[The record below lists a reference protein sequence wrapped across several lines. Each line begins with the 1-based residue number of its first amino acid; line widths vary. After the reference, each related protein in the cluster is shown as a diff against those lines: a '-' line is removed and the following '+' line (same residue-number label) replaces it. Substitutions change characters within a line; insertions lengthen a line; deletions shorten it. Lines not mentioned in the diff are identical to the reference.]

1 MSNVDIKLFKQTSTS
16 LPWDIPD
23 DRTSHLTPP
32 PQKRIK
38 SVDLYRAQHG
48 ISPSE
53 LELGKDTD
61 IQPIP
66 AHHRQRN
73 RNSDRSRDRSRDLS
87 RSRERSRDSTRERER
102 DRSDEMRESLLGQAL
117 EGGPTLIVPS
127 VLQFHKI
134 TASDGNLFYLVFS
147 LSFFRIKETITSR
160 SGNVTSTKHWRR
172 LE

>member
-1 MSNVDIKLFKQTSTS
+1 MPFKQTSTS
-16 LPWDIPD
+16 LPWDLPD
-23 DRTSHLTPP
+23 DRSNHLTPP

-48 ISPSE
+48 ISPSD
-53 LELGKDTD
+53 LDLSKDTD

-73 RNSDRSRDRSRDLS
+73 RNSERSRDNSRDLS

-102 DRSDEMRESLLGQAL
+102 DRSGDMRESLLGQAL

-127 VLQFHKI
+127 VLYLLKRCFN
-134 TASDGNLFYLVFS
+134 GNLLDE
-147 LSFFRIKETITSR
+147 LFFLLILETITSR
-160 SGNVTSTKHWRR
+160 FGNATSTKYR
-172 LE
+172 